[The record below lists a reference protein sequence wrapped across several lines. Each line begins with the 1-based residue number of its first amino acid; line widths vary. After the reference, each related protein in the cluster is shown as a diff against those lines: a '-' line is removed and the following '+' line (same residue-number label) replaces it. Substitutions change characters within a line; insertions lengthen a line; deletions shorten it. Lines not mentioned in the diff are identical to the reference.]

1 MNHQN
6 KEENKM
12 ENKME
17 SISVKK
23 RDLNVKAKKMRRIG
37 MIPGNVF
44 GKEIPEA
51 ISIQIEETVARKL
64 IRQKH
69 EGSKLFLN
77 IEGQTMLVQVKEKSF
92 DAVKNEI
99 LHISFQ
105 ALTADEKVNSV
116 IHILLE
122 KKKKIEGLLE
132 RMLLEIPYTSLP
144 ADMIDTITI
153 DLDGMKTGTVIAVKD
168 IPELMGKK
176 IELQVHEDDIVLRLC
191 ERRDYVETPSEE

>member
-1 MNHQN
+1 
-6 KEENKM
+6 M

-23 RDLNVKAKKMRRIG
+23 RELNVKAKKMRRTG

-44 GKEIPEA
+44 GKEIPDA
-51 ISIQIEETVARKL
+51 ISIQIEENVARKL

-122 KKKKIEGLLE
+122 NDEKIEGLLE

>member
-1 MNHQN
+1 
-6 KEENKM
+6 M

-23 RDLNVKAKKMRRIG
+23 RELNVKAKKMRRTG

-44 GKEIPEA
+44 GKEIPDA

-122 KKKKIEGLLE
+122 NDEKIEGLLE

>member
-1 MNHQN
+1 
-6 KEENKM
+6 M

-23 RDLNVKAKKMRRIG
+23 RELNVKAKKMRRTG

-44 GKEIPEA
+44 GKEIPDA

-122 KKKKIEGLLE
+122 NDEKIEGLLE

-176 IELQVHEDDIVLRLC
+176 IELQVHEDDIVLRLS
-191 ERRDYVETPSEE
+191 ERRDYAETPSEE

>member
-1 MNHQN
+1 
-6 KEENKM
+6 M

>member
-1 MNHQN
+1 
-6 KEENKM
+6 M

-23 RDLNVKAKKMRRIG
+23 RELNVKAKKMRRTG

-44 GKEIPEA
+44 GKEIPDA

-122 KKKKIEGLLE
+122 NDEKIEGLLE

-176 IELQVHEDDIVLRLC
+176 IELQVHEDDIVLRLS

>member
-1 MNHQN
+1 
-6 KEENKM
+6 M

-23 RDLNVKAKKMRRIG
+23 RELNVKAKKMRRTG

-44 GKEIPEA
+44 GKEIPDA
-51 ISIQIEETVARKL
+51 ISIQIEENVARKL

-122 KKKKIEGLLE
+122 NDEKIEGLLE

-176 IELQVHEDDIVLRLC
+176 IELQVHEDDIVLRLS
-191 ERRDYVETPSEE
+191 ERRDYAETPSEE